1 MIPKKRIG
9 LGLSHMGFCF
19 KLHNTLW
26 DFYLLRQCRQTLSP
40 KNESSRFYLPGFPLV
55 TCGNGCDNQDCD
67 AHNKIPLPCKQSN
80 PRVYGFALG
89 YLQEHFYRRFPCTWR
104 FSWKWSLSWTCPCAW
119 QSTAPFPRWQTLNI
133 KSQRQ
138 RTDWVHSCEECKILI
153 AELVLGNIFK
163 SLTFGIQ

>member
-89 YLQEHFYRRFPCTWR
+89 YLQEHFYRRFPLHMEILLKVIT
-104 FSWKWSLSWTCPCAW
+104 FMNMSLCLAKHRTISPLA
-119 QSTAPFPRWQTLNI
+119 TLNI

-138 RTDWVHSCEECKILI
+138 RADWVHSCKECKILI
-153 AELVLGNIFK
+153 AEIVLGNIFK